1 MKIEIFDYEKGTWVL
16 RFTSYAFALQYSRS
30 AAANRNIMQATYA
43 LLIFP
48 APPLKSHRETAESN
62 FNNIFYLTKYI

>member
-16 RFTSYAFALQYSRS
+16 RSTSYAFALQYSRS
-30 AAANRNIMQATYA
+30 AAANRNITQAIYA

-48 APPLKSHRETAESN
+48 GHPLKSHRETAEAN
-62 FNNIFYLTKYI
+62 FNNYFI